1 MEWTMH
7 ESAKIQNAHP
17 EGLNNDETKRAS
29 NPASR
34 DWVQNRLQ
42 QSEKTK
48 FTRIKVS
55 AYFGT
60 LSVVWAGARII
71 RGFVPQHNH

>member
-1 MEWTMH
+1 MNQGTLEGKPVVIGRHCLH
-7 ESAKIQNAHP
+7 ESAKIQNVHP

-29 NPASR
+29 NPGSR
-34 DWVQNRLQ
+34 DWIRNRLQ

-60 LSVVWAGARII
+60 LSVV
-71 RGFVPQHNH
+71 

>member
-1 MEWTMH
+1 MH

-42 QSEKTK
+42 QSEKTE

-60 LSVVWAGARII
+60 LSVV
-71 RGFVPQHNH
+71 